1 MPPTDSK
8 LLLFLDE
15 TLPADE
21 GGSLLRT
28 FVADVR
34 CPTNRYEPKS
44 ASNPRQHPF
53 LKPDDILKPYVEDRT
68 ITAGTSSGRAFETG
82 LFSFIS
88 GNTNSSNSRQAELI
102 SKSIT
107 TYSLRSPDDVFNKIR
122 NDEKYWQQ
130 VEDLPHADERHR
142 KATSKNR
149 SHGGELT
156 LPLIEAATGGLNLP
170 AGIIIGDPRLVASCD
185 RGTSASQSGLVEGER
200 LFAIQYWAL
209 VKKRQTERKRKG
221 KHFKWPKSKR
231 TEGIQARPP
240 RGKHIMFHGNDD
252 SSNDGDDSDD
262 KAEEDQD
269 N

>member
-1 MPPTDSK
+1 M
-8 LLLFLDE
+8 L
-15 TLPADE
+15 
-21 GGSLLRT
+21 
-28 FVADVR
+28 
-34 CPTNRYEPKS
+34 
-44 ASNPRQHPF
+44 
-53 LKPDDILKPYVEDRT
+53 DDILKPYVEDRT
-68 ITAGTSSGRAFETG
+68 ITAGTSSSRAFETG
-82 LFSFIS
+82 LFRFIS

-142 KATSKNR
+142 KAVLYSWLKNRYESCHYSQTSKNR

-170 AGIIIGDPRLVASCD
+170 AGIIIGDPRLVASFD
-185 RGTSASQSGLVEGER
+185 RGTSASQSGPVEGER
-200 LFAIQYWAL
+200 LFAIQYRAL
-209 VKKRQTERKRKG
+209 VKKLQTERKQKG

-231 TEGIQARPP
+231 TEGIRARPP

-262 KAEEDQD
+262 EVEEDQD
-269 N
+269 NWGIVECNIEALSL